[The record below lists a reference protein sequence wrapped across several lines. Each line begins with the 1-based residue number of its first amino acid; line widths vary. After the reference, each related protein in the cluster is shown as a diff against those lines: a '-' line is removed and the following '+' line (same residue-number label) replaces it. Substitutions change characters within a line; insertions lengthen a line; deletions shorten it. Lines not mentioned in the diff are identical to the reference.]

1 VGDFPS
7 EGHPS
12 HAHPRHSVRRL
23 QHVRKV
29 FDNNKPGAAND
40 MFQFGMTSQN

>member
-1 VGDFPS
+1 
-7 EGHPS
+7 
-12 HAHPRHSVRRL
+12 L
-23 QHVRKV
+23 QHLRNV